1 MSANLARTADGWWA
15 VTPAGLVR
23 LGLPAA
29 TTAGLLADRAALAA
43 AIETAHAAGAR
54 DAVPAESLDLL
65 SPVTAPARVVAQAVN
80 YRSHAADSGFDP
92 DTVPPAF
99 FRKASHSITGPAGD
113 IIRPDGTGFLDYEVE
128 LGLVIGADMPVG
140 STVTEEDLAGYVA
153 ALVVANDVSARQ
165 VQLVKTQFYESKSYP
180 TFTPVGPWLTLVDAA
195 DLARLGSLRLTLSVN
210 GQVRQDNTTAD
221 MIVRPARAL
230 TLLSRFQ
237 PMAPGDLLL
246 TGTPGGTALKA
257 PAKLAGLARR
267 AAAARH
273 PVEAVLQ
280 PAGRQPPLPARRRR
294 HHRDDRLPRRPA
306 RPRHPAQHHHREDA
320 MTTKEILPLPE
331 STYQLLLDAA
341 RTWPDGIA
349 TQWIPD
355 PADHTRCLNWTYA
368 ELAGTVTR
376 IANALTALG
385 VRRGDAVTLAGVNSS
400 MLYAATLAAQAA
412 GIAAPVNPA
421 LSSERITELVRRTGS
436 RVLVAA
442 GPELDPQLWP
452 RLLEVARQA
461 GMTAILALRP
471 DDAHGVPPALDGSGG
486 PLTVAYL
493 DEMIAGQPADHLAGA
508 DLPQAGDLAAFVH
521 TGGTTG
527 APKVA
532 AHTHANQLA
541 CGRGIAECS
550 GLAPGE
556 AMLGGLPLFHV
567 NALIV
572 TGIAPMFSGARVVW
586 PGPAGYRDKALY
598 TRFWQII
605 EHYQITAM
613 SAVPTVYGTL
623 AQVPVDADIS
633 TLRVPIVG
641 ASPLPASVREDFA
654 AHTGRRLLEGYGLTE
669 ATCATTWTRPGE
681 ERPGSVGQVLPGQQI
696 KAVKTGAGGSWT
708 DCGPGETGV
717 LVIGGPAV
725 FAGYVTDPA
734 LGGPR
739 VSRDGIVRDG
749 WLDTGDLGQVDSG
762 GFVYLTG
769 RAKDLII
776 RGGHNI
782 DPRVIEDALL
792 AHPAIRAAAAV
803 GRPDRHSGEVP
814 VVYVVPA
821 GPGRSTRPN
830 CWRGPTPPSARPPPA
845 PSASTRSTP
854 SRSPRWASSSSPRCK
869 QTPPSA
875 SRPTRWPRRA
885 WPTPRS
891 PPRTKTDGWS
901 SPWPAPTPT
910 ACAMRSPDSP

>member
-1 MSANLARTADGWWA
+1 
-15 VTPAGLVR
+15 
-23 LGLPAA
+23 
-29 TTAGLLADRAALAA
+29 
-43 AIETAHAAGAR
+43 
-54 DAVPAESLDLL
+54 
-65 SPVTAPARVVAQAVN
+65 
-80 YRSHAADSGFDP
+80 
-92 DTVPPAF
+92 
-99 FRKASHSITGPAGD
+99 
-113 IIRPDGTGFLDYEVE
+113 
-128 LGLVIGADMPVG
+128 
-140 STVTEEDLAGYVA
+140 
-153 ALVVANDVSARQ
+153 
-165 VQLVKTQFYESKSYP
+165 
-180 TFTPVGPWLTLVDAA
+180 
-195 DLARLGSLRLTLSVN
+195 
-210 GQVRQDNTTAD
+210 
-221 MIVRPARAL
+221 
-230 TLLSRFQ
+230 
-237 PMAPGDLLL
+237 
-246 TGTPGGTALKA
+246 
-257 PAKLAGLARR
+257 
-267 AAAARH
+267 
-273 PVEAVLQ
+273 
-280 PAGRQPPLPARRRR
+280 
-294 HHRDDRLPRRPA
+294 
-306 RPRHPAQHHHREDA
+306 

-341 RTWPDGIA
+341 RAWPDGIA

-355 PADHTRCLNWTYA
+355 PADYTRCLARTYA

-376 IANALTALG
+376 IANALIVLG
-385 VRRGDAVTLAGVNSS
+385 VRRGDAVTLSSANTS

-421 LSSERITELVRRTGS
+421 LSSERIAELIRRTGS

-442 GPELDPQLWP
+442 GPELDPQLWA

-461 GMTAILALRP
+461 GMTTVLALRP
-471 DDAHGVPPALDGSGG
+471 DDAHGVPPVLDPASDAGPDGR

-493 DEMIAGQPADHLAGA
+493 DEVIAGQPSGHLAGA
-508 DLPQAGDLAAFVH
+508 DLPKAGDLAAFVH

-541 CGRGIAECS
+541 CGRGIAVCS

-572 TGIAPMFSGARVVW
+572 TGIAPMFGGARVVW
-586 PGPAGYRDKALY
+586 PGPAGYRDKVLY

-605 EHYQITAM
+605 GHYQIAAM

-633 TLRVPIVG
+633 TLRMPIAG
-641 ASPLPASVREDFA
+641 ASPLPSSVREDFA

-681 ERPGSVGQVLPGQQI
+681 ERPGSVGRVLPGQQI
-696 KAVKTGAGGSWT
+696 KAVTIGADGSWT

-749 WLDTGDLGQVDSG
+749 WLDTGDLGQVDDG

-792 AHPAIRAAAAV
+792 AHPAVRAAAAV

-814 VVYVVPA
+814 VAYVVPA
-821 GPGRSTRPN
+821 GPGPFDEAELLAWAGTAI
-830 CWRGPTPPSARPPPA
+830 GEAAARPKRIYPIDAIPLTSVGKQFKPA
-845 PSASTRSTP
+845 LLADAAVRVVTDALAAAGLADAQVTAAHEDGRLVLTVTGADPDRVRDAVAGFALTI
-854 SRSPRWASSSSPRCK
+854 RC
-869 QTPPSA
+869 
-875 SRPTRWPRRA
+875 
-885 WPTPRS
+885 
-891 PPRTKTDGWS
+891 G
-901 SPWPAPTPT
+901 PAT
-910 ACAMRSPDSP
+910 APQIAVK